1 MTTAITLLAFLAFLA
16 FSWRRLL
23 RYVHVFQ
30 QEDYDGGRF
39 LAWLVQKLAFDR
51 RLSAV
56 VLVLAVASLFFPG
69 LAPGW
74 AWELPIA
81 LAFAAFAFLEVD
93 PRKAAK
99 KKLVLTR
106 RATRIGALAMLL
118 CAIAAVAAHAAFGI
132 FGWLVAIQA
141 VPVLMVLANV
151 MLSPYEAWTQ
161 RKYWLEAEAR
171 LKQINPKIVGI
182 TGSFGKTSVKHF
194 LGHILELDSG
204 AAITPGSV
212 NSPMG
217 IARYIRE
224 QLKAGCRYFVV
235 EMGAYGIGSIRR
247 CCALTPPN
255 YGIVTAL
262 GEAHYERFKSLE
274 AVAKAKFE
282 LAEEVLKH
290 SGGVIVAHESVLD
303 QPYAADFIKAARS
316 RFVICGAGEQAD
328 VRIGDIDVS
337 REGAAIHIAW
347 KGQDYRLFAPVL
359 GRHQASN
366 IVLAFVMAVT
376 LGVSPERA
384 IFALRTAPQVK
395 HRLELKTRANGALL
409 LDDSYNSNPAGFMS
423 ALELIS
429 KIRKPEGRAILVTP
443 GMVEMGNRHD
453 DLHRQI
459 GAAAARNV
467 DVALVIRADRIPT
480 FVDGYK
486 SQNGKAIH
494 DFASYSDAEKWLTA
508 NSQTTDIILVE
519 NDLPD
524 LYESEFRT

>member
-1 MTTAITLLAFLAFLA
+1 MTTAIALLPFLAFC
-16 FSWRRLL
+16 WRRLL
-23 RYVHVFQ
+23 RYLHVFQ

-39 LAWLVQKLAFDR
+39 LAWLVHKLAFDR
-51 RLSAV
+51 RLSAA
-56 VLVLAVASLFFPG
+56 VLLLVGASLLFPSF
-69 LAPGW
+69 APGW
-74 AWELPIA
+74 AWELPVA
-81 LAFAAFAFLEVD
+81 LSFAVFALLEGD

-99 KKLVLTR
+99 KKLVLTS
-106 RATRIGALAMLL
+106 RATRIGALAFLL
-118 CAIAAVAAHAAFGI
+118 CAIAALAAHAAFGV
-132 FGWLVAIQA
+132 FGWVLAIQA
-141 VPVLMVLANV
+141 VPVLMVLANT

-161 RKYWLEAEAR
+161 RKYWREAEAR
-171 LKQINPKIVGI
+171 LKQIDPKIVGI

-224 QLKAGCRYFVV
+224 QLKAGSRSFVV

-247 CCALTPPN
+247 CCALTPPQ
-255 YGIVTAL
+255 YGIITAI
-262 GEAHYERFKSLE
+262 GEAHYERFKSLA
-274 AVAKAKFE
+274 AVAQAKFE
-282 LAEEVLKH
+282 LAEEVLKQP
-290 SGGVIVAHESVLD
+290 GGTIVVHESVLD
-303 QPYAADFIKAARS
+303 QPYAANFIRGARS
-316 RFVICGAGEQAD
+316 RFVICGAGKESD
-328 VRIGDIDVS
+328 VLIGDIDIS
-337 REGAAIHIAW
+337 REGAAIPIVW
-347 KGQDYRLFAPVL
+347 KGRDYRLFAPVL
-359 GRHQASN
+359 GRHQATN

-395 HRLELKTRANGALL
+395 HRLELKSRANGALL
-409 LDDSYNSNPAGFMS
+409 LDDSYNSNPAGFIS

-429 KIRKPEGRAILVTP
+429 KIRNPGGRAILVTP

-459 GAAAARNV
+459 GAAAAHNV
-467 DVALVIRADRIPT
+467 DIALVIRADRIPT

-486 SQNGKAIH
+486 SQNGKTIL
-494 DFASYSDAEKWLTA
+494 DFASYNDADKWLTA
-508 NSQTTDIILVE
+508 NSQTSDVILVE

-524 LYESEFRT
+524 LYEREFRT

>member
-1 MTTAITLLAFLAFLA
+1 MTTAITILALVAFLA

-23 RYVHVFQ
+23 RYLHVFQ

-39 LAWLVQKLAFDR
+39 FAWLVHKLTFDR

-56 VLVLAVASLFFPG
+56 ALAIAVASLLFPT

-81 LAFAAFAFLEVD
+81 LALAVFAFLEAD

-106 RATRIGALAMLL
+106 RAMRICVLAMLL
-118 CAIAAVAAHAAFGI
+118 CALATLAAHAAFGI

-141 VPVLMVLANV
+141 VPALMVLANV

-161 RKYWLEAEAR
+161 RKYWREAEAR
-171 LKQINPKIVGI
+171 LKQIDPDVVGI

-224 QLKAGCRYFVV
+224 QLKASARFFVV

-247 CCALTPPN
+247 CCALTPPR
-255 YGIVTAL
+255 YGIITSL

-282 LAEEVLKH
+282 LAEEVLKNAD
-290 SGGVIVAHESVLD
+290 GVIVAHESVLD

-316 RFVICGAGEQAD
+316 RFVICGAGQDAD

-337 REGAAIHIAW
+337 REGAAIHITW

-359 GRHQASN
+359 GRHQATN

-486 SQNGKAIH
+486 SQNGKTIL
-494 DFASYSDAEKWLTA
+494 DFASYNDAEKWLTA
-508 NSQTTDIILVE
+508 NSQTADVILVE

-524 LYESEFRT
+524 LYEREFRT